1 MADNYLEKKYEEWKN
16 GKPAVRR
23 TNPSLETLLKRL
35 GDIAEPD
42 FSYTVKQV
50 QLDAIVR
57 AAGLLGGE
65 LEYRCDES
73 QSSITIS
80 GKDSF
85 AMAQAILV
93 MRLKAAELRLRAEI
107 IDNTDTTDI
116 TLKISRSL

>member
-35 GDIAEPD
+35 SDIAEPD
-42 FSYTVKQV
+42 FSYTVKQA

-80 GKDSF
+80 GKDCF